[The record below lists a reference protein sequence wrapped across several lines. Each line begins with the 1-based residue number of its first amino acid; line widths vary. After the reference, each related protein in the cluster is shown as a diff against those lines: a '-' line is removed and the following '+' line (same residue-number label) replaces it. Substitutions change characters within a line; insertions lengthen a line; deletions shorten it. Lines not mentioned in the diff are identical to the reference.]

1 MSSEEYIS
9 PANLSDFVSRSHS
22 IIEQY
27 PQMNEDNTKSKILR
41 DFIELLGWDIA
52 FDAELEYQLTVGT
65 TRNYVD
71 YALFANSSSPV
82 LFIEAKGNDTSLTDS
97 HRTQLHSYLRQKD
110 VDWGLLTNGEIY
122 EIYRRENVEHGV
134 EIRTVATLELEDF
147 SSRIEYISLLSK
159 ESLQTGH
166 SKELAQ
172 QIFDIRRAENILQD
186 EKENIAEQIT
196 KVITDV
202 AGEVVSQ
209 DAQTESKE
217 TIDRLITKLQEKTEK
232 IPVKDDD
239 SFWIT
244 VEKQIGILRTPDS
257 IEFAEGKSGVEN
269 YVEFVELLFDRGNI
283 TKADLPIE
291 SGRTRYILNTEKK
304 HKSGTEMRMPK
315 EIVEGVFLETHDNND
330 AKKNKIK
337 KLGEKFGE

>member
-1 MSSEEYIS
+1 MSSEEYVSRSGIS
-9 PANLSDFVSRSHS
+9 EFVSRTKS

-65 TRNYVD
+65 TKNYVD
-71 YALFANSSSPV
+71 YALSANSSSPV

-97 HRTQLHSYLRQKD
+97 HRTQLHSYLRQTD
-110 VDWGLLTNGEIY
+110 VDWGLLTNGNIY

-134 EIRTVATLELEDF
+134 EIRTVAKLELEELPK
-147 SSRIEYISLLSK
+147 RIDYISLLTK

-166 SKELAQ
+166 SQELAQ
-172 QIFDIRRAENILQD
+172 QIFDIRRAENLLQD

-196 KVITDV
+196 EIITEI
-202 AGEVVSQ
+202 AGDVVSQ
-209 DAQTESKE
+209 EAQTESKE
-217 TIDRLITKLQEKTEK
+217 MVDRLIEKLEEQTEDIEIK
-232 IPVKDDD
+232 GDD
-239 SFWIT
+239 SFWIE
-244 VEKQIGILRTPDS
+244 VERQIGISRTADS
-257 IEFAEGKSGVEN
+257 VEFVEEKTGVEN
-269 YVEFVELLFDRGNI
+269 YVSFVELLFERGNM
-283 TKADLPIE
+283 KKNDLPIG

-304 HKSGTEMRMPK
+304 HKNGDEMRMPR
-315 EIVEGVFLETHDNND
+315 EIVEGVFLETHDNNK
-330 AKKNKIK
+330 AKKNKVV